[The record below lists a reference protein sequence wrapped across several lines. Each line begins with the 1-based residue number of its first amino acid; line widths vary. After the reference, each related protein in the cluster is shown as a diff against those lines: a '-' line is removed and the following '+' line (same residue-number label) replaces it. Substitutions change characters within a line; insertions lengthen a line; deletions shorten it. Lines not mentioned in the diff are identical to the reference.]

1 MIFIIKNIN
10 MEKNLDDDKIIEE
23 KIEYLQENL
32 KDENILFESK
42 KMPYDKTLEY
52 QIIFSFPLIIENEEK
67 KNIKFLLSINLI
79 KNKIYLFSLNLS
91 EISDGRDLLPF
102 INLSKSNI
110 FNIEDLNL
118 LTIIEKIKIFLSTLS
133 NQNLIRIGRF
143 YLGEEYDIN
152 LISSLKDLFIKRC
165 FHYDVIDGNYIN
177 IPSLITISNDYLCLY
192 EFSLEPNK
200 YVEDIKN
207 KFQLVFYGN
216 IKSILSFKKSLYGE
230 VVTISFRRE
239 FKDKIFNLKI
249 SGNEEED
256 MDKIMDVL
264 IEKIKNIGYRMDI
277 YEKKQG
283 QLPKINIVDTEKNI
297 SINEEKLKN
306 EDNAEILKQLLSLYE
321 QAIEFYSAI
330 NDKRYIEYNNKISK
344 LLKNPKY
351 SELLG

>member
-1 MIFIIKNIN
+1 

-102 INLSKSNI
+102 INLCKSNK
-110 FNIEDLNL
+110 FNIDDLNL